1 MPYRRFLT
9 DFMESTT
16 DLTFALVLRDETNLY
31 TYGGGYMTVVKPPAG
46 PFTDA
51 LLERALDDAVR
62 AIVRGGNNALPRDK
76 ARIRAEFALRVK
88 ADTGMGRVL
97 EDMARQKNL
106 VDWPSLGVRRTRR

>member
-1 MPYRRFLT
+1 MGYRRFCT
-9 DFMESTT
+9 DIMESTT
-16 DLTFALVLRDETNLY
+16 DFTCALVVRIQETQETL
-31 TYGGGYMTVVKPPAG
+31 GGGYFSIRK
-46 PFTDA
+46 PFTGA

-76 ARIRAEFALRVK
+76 ARIRAEFALKVK

-106 VDWPSLGVRRTRR
+106 ADWPSIGVRRTRR